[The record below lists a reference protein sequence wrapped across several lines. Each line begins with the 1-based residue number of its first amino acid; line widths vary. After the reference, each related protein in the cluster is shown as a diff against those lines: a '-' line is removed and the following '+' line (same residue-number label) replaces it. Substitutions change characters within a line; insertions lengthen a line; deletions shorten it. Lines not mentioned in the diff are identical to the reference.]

1 MNIFNCRQS
10 LLRTSFKGYD
20 VIPLSGLYMQGLRKN
35 DEYQI
40 FEEMRDI
47 SQKEGL
53 DLFVN
58 QNNTQIKKDKCDKS
72 IEIDSSLSVW
82 AQDNKAFIKN
92 GSNKFLLCNSQEK
105 ELLPSQSSVIGNYNI
120 VSKKYMP
127 RGGNYYLG
135 YKKNGEKWL
144 LINSMSIVSSEKFKK
159 FGDTPTKEHLTN
171 IFDVKPENIVVVGNF
186 LQDLDMEIR
195 PIGYPYILVN
205 DYTLALENLEK
216 MKKEFPES
224 VEIYNDLKSFVQK
237 MINAPFPTFSKNMG
251 ILKSFGFKPIRIA
264 GIYSQDINFMNAIAL
279 KKNDN
284 TISYIINSTKNSL
297 PELEYLEKLF
307 EKELREKVSDI
318 GNVYFVSGGKSV
330 PVTKSDNENPFLF
343 CMPIFERKDANVM
356 MKILANRLG
365 GIHCMSAEIPD
376 PENFEKNVEK
386 LKTLSHRNW
395 CTKSFNAEP
404 YLAEGDFHVYL
415 ENGTPK
421 LGVRFVKDKIR
432 EIQSEANNG
441 KIPITY
447 YEVFRD
453 YSKDK
458 NFKLTSNAK
467 TQIARAENVKK
478 NVAKIR
484 KKLGDSPNIKSID
497 DARLV
502 LNALGIKIIEDTSI
516 ETKFLDFLGVNK
528 NKDTDKLLCIESYEA
543 YRSEITCKD
552 LGIKEND
559 LFKYIEE
566 IQHYLSLRDSD
577 LTDLGSL
584 KKIGGNLTVANS
596 NIQSL
601 GKLEYIGGNAD
612 FENSK
617 IRNTGAL
624 KKINCS
630 CTFNNSEIED
640 LGDLEYIGGLLNLK
654 DTQIKQLKS
663 LKYIGSD
670 LCLNGSKV
678 EDFGELKYVGG
689 NVVTDYGSA
698 QRKLLTNA
706 GIEIKGYVLG

>member
-1 MNIFNCRQS
+1 MLGDLVEIKNRPILRVNSKANNVQSSCYNTSCANIKPLKQD
-10 LLRTSFKGYD
+10 TVSFKGA
-20 VIPLSGLYMQGLRKN
+20 K
-35 DEYQI
+35 
-40 FEEMRDI
+40 
-47 SQKEGL
+47 
-53 DLFVN
+53 
-58 QNNTQIKKDKCDKS
+58 
-72 IEIDSSLSVW
+72 
-82 AQDNKAFIKN
+82 
-92 GSNKFLLCNSQEK
+92 
-105 ELLPSQSSVIGNYNI
+105 
-120 VSKKYMP
+120 
-127 RGGNYYLG
+127 
-135 YKKNGEKWL
+135 
-144 LINSMSIVSSEKFKK
+144 
-159 FGDTPTKEHLTN
+159 
-171 IFDVKPENIVVVGNF
+171 
-186 LQDLDMEIR
+186 
-195 PIGYPYILVN
+195 
-205 DYTLALENLEK
+205 
-216 MKKEFPES
+216 
-224 VEIYNDLKSFVQK
+224 
-237 MINAPFPTFSKNMG
+237 G
-251 ILKSFGFKPIRIA
+251 ILKKADFNGTDLAVIEKYKPNIQQFKTKEDLQIFAEQQIKELKRKDFGGRQEETKIQRKTMLQEWFDYVTKGNEA
-264 GIYSQDINFMNAIAL
+264 YSNTQRLIILAAITKDL
-279 KKNDN
+279 KANNDKIPPVLN
-284 TISYIINSTKNSL
+284 KGVLADTVS
-297 PELEYLEKLF
+297 ELEERLKTNSKQMFDFNKMYQNKLRMAF
-307 EKELREKVSDI
+307 TGDTFTGETITGWVVIPSKV
-318 GNVYFVSGGKSV
+318 N
-330 PVTKSDNENPFLF
+330 
-343 CMPIFERKDANVM
+343 
-356 MKILANRLG
+356 
-365 GIHCMSAEIPD
+365 D

-441 KIPITY
+441 IIPITY

-478 NVAKIR
+478 NAAKIR

-654 DTQIKQLKS
+654 DTQIKQLKN